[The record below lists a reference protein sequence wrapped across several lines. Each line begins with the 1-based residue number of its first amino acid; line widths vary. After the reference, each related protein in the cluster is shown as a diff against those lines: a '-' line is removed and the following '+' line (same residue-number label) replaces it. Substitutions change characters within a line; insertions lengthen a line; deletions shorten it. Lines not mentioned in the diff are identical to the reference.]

1 MRAAAPYPAT
11 AQGNSRERQLEQA
24 LPPGLQLSP
33 AEHCSAWEWHRPLSP
48 GQGPQEATQRA
59 QPPPLQLPSR
69 PRPLRVPVPGQ
80 ASQARTGRGG
90 QDQPPVQVEE
100 SQLSPQSCRLD
111 RQHPCVCSWGQGD
124 LSSQSQP
131 SSTDTCRPC
140 GSWQKSWEWGGGQ
153 QSRERQGMPTVVS
166 HGQQK

>member
-11 AQGNSRERQLEQA
+11 VQGNSRERRLEQA

-90 QDQPPVQVEE
+90 QDQHPVQVEE
-100 SQLSPQSCRLD
+100 SQLFPQSL
-111 RQHPCVCSWGQGD
+111 QAGQTAPMCLQLGPRGP
-124 LSSQSQP
+124 LLPEPAQLNRHLQ
-131 SSTDTCRPC
+131 TL
-140 GSWQKSWEWGGGQ
+140 WQLAEELGVG
-153 QSRERQGMPTVVS
+153 RRAAEP
-166 HGQQK
+166 